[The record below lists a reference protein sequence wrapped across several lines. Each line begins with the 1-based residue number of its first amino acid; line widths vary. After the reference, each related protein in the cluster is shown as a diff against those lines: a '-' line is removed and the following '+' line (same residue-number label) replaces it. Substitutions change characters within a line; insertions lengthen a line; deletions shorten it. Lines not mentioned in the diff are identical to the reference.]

1 MRVFCLFYRDL
12 NIPPI
17 RIAAVVITNP
27 AIANPCFLFFESNT
41 PIMQRT
47 TAGIAIKNIIPYE
60 GITPDGHITAK
71 TSESTNPIIP
81 NGEAFAGGVG

>member
-1 MRVFCLFYRDL
+1 
-12 NIPPI
+12 
-17 RIAAVVITNP
+17 
-27 AIANPCFLFFESNT
+27 
-41 PIMQRT
+41 MQRT